1 MDSRSDLQAKLA
13 YLTVKL
19 SDSPEA
25 LSAEERQ
32 KHLDMLR
39 DVMNAM
45 GSMEK
50 DLKKAVDESNPD
62 ACILRV
68 VGGFQKSVD
77 GSCIYPTR
85 KEVQQKFKEFHDSIR
100 VQALTIENN
109 FNYIQNGPGSGKFL
123 MQEEELF
130 VRFGSAEEMQ
140 YVLDCN
146 FNLHVQ
152 VDLHAGCTSG
162 CNIQFVKPALLV
174 KRDTYRTIGNLILNL
189 KTVDQKCR
197 ALEAIPGKGG
207 VPILPDQMVQTE
219 QFDET
224 VKSFEE
230 NVEDVSGKLKHGL
243 STPLGAKQYLHAYL
257 CSKTRVD
264 KRKRQTA
271 LDPLI
276 DERIEILKKLAQFD
290 TDEFPFT
297 YEREFK

>member
-68 VGGFQKSVD
+68 VGGRSRAAD
-77 GSCIYPTR
+77 GKTVYPKR
-85 KEVQQKFKEFHDSIR
+85 KDIQQNLNTVFREMIRSEVR
-100 VQALTIENN
+100 IEVHAMFVEVN
-109 FNYIQNGPGSGKFL
+109 FNQIANSLKANDYLQ
-123 MQEEELF
+123 QEEELY
-130 VRFGSAEEMQ
+130 VKVGSPEQMECILEFKDIIRR
-140 YVLDCN
+140 VG
-146 FNLHVQ
+146 FEF
-152 VDLHAGCTSG
+152 S
-162 CNIQFVKPALLV
+162 KPNQKSATREAY
-174 KRDTYRTIGNLILNL
+174 KAIGNLLLRL
-189 KTVDQKCR
+189 KTVDKKCKM
-197 ALEAIPGKGG
+197 LDAIPDRGG
-207 VPILPDQMVQTE
+207 LPILPDQMVQTE

-224 VKSFEE
+224 VKAFEE
-230 NVEDVSGKLKHGL
+230 NVEDVSGKLKHG
-243 STPLGAKQYLHAYL
+243 PLTAKQYLHAYL